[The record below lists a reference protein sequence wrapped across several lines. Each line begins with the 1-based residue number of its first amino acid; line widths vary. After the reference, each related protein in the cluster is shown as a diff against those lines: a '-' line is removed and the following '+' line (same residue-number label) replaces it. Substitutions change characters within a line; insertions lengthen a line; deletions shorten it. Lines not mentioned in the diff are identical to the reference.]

1 MVSFRRGRSD
11 ADCSLWRRAGD
22 CAWQRALR
30 ARLDVGADAAHGGH
44 PGRLKHSTCPSGE
57 DECQR
62 VDKSARTGNAGK
74 CRKAGTRTIKRKSR
88 RADRCARPEPEPDH
102 KPNCGPN
109 KREPEQPGLG
119 RCSGIGCTG
128 RGRCAAGT
136 PGTLQCQRL
145 HCRLSIFHGIGLHL
159 SAEQW
164 ITPALHEV
172 AITQSVN
179 CSKVPKW
186 S

>member
-11 ADCSLWRRAGD
+11 ADCSLWRGAGD

-88 RADRCARPEPEPDH
+88 RADRCARPESEPDH
-102 KPNCGPN
+102 K
-109 KREPEQPGLG
+109 REPKQPGVG
-119 RCSGIGCTG
+119 PSSGNGCTG
-128 RGRCAAGT
+128 RGRRTAGT
-136 PGTLQCQRL
+136 PDTLQCQRL

-164 ITPALHEV
+164 TTPALHEV

-179 CSKVPKW
+179 CSKVPKR